1 MSGESMIDR
10 FSETRDWSTS
20 ACRAISWHPNANKLA
35 LAAND
40 DCRYALTPLRV
51 GNSDYRAL
59 FNFRTGVQHVFH
71 FFGINVFSS
80 RNDHIFE
87 PVHNK

>member
-40 DCRYALTPLRV
+40 DTIQV
-51 GNSDYRAL
+51 I
-59 FNFRTGVQHVFH
+59 HVFRQ
-71 FFGINVFSS
+71 FL
-80 RNDHIFE
+80 DCCT
-87 PVHNK
+87 